1 MRAAL
6 MDPVLSPFT
15 AVREAP
21 VSVIAVVHGL
31 ANGLGCALAAVCDVT
46 IAADD
51 ALFGIPA
58 GARDLCRGPPLI
70 RNLLKYRDFFL
81 FPGDN

>member
-1 MRAAL
+1 
-6 MDPVLSPFT
+6 MDPVLSLFT

-21 VSVIAVVHGL
+21 VPVIAVVHGL

-58 GARDLCRGPPLI
+58 AARDPCRGPLRT
-70 RNLLKYRDFFL
+70 RNLLKYREFFL